1 MLLEPV
7 AQAQQIRGHRA
18 KGLSFF
24 VLLPLL
30 WEEETSNNRFLVN
43 IQACTAFIHNLHGV
57 PPQERRKK
65 HERNKGRPR
74 DTERWEILPYVLRV
88 RASNRRW
95 CFEVSRSY
103 CWSRSEEHTSELQSP
118 CNLVCRL

>member
-43 IQACTAFIHNLHGV
+43 IQACTAFIDNLHRV
-57 PPQERRKK
+57 PPS
-65 HERNKGRPR
+65 G
-74 DTERWEILPYVLRV
+74 
-88 RASNRRW
+88 
-95 CFEVSRSY
+95 
-103 CWSRSEEHTSELQSP
+103 
-118 CNLVCRL
+118 

>member
-43 IQACTAFIHNLHGV
+43 IQASTAFIHNLHCV
-57 PPQERRKK
+57 PPQGRRKK
-65 HERNKGRPR
+65 HERNRGRPR
-74 DTERWEILPYVLRV
+74 GTERWEILPYVLRV
-88 RASNRRW
+88 RASNRSRSLAA
-95 CFEVSRSY
+95 SRSY
-103 CWSRSEEHTSELQSP
+103 CWSGL
-118 CNLVCRL
+118 